1 MANTEHISRLIE
13 ESLSIAQNVVDIS
26 EFIGNVLFRDIQNT
40 SYDKSKSSRGVSYK
54 HNQFI
59 INKFGLVLTVNW
71 EFFDVS
77 NKNYLRPNMINR
89 AKAKIADNELDI
101 TIVSIGHKLDKRTI
115 FEMVQH
121 EIQHFFEHVKSGGNY
136 GLSDNYKT
144 AVKVLYRSLNNPK
157 TVTPIEWRVAIAIYI
172 CHKFEQRAYANGAYQ
187 FLMKSSDYDND
198 FKNVIKE
205 TKLYKCLDT
214 LFKIEN
220 RIRSGKED
228 NDVLEQVLSQYNL
241 TQRKFLE
248 LITNTKK
255 NILRLIGRIM
265 VKAKNDYRESHNI
278 LEDFDM
284 DSISDLFD

>member
-1 MANTEHISRLIE
+1 MVRNISRLIE

-26 EFIGNVLFRDIQNT
+26 EYIGNVLFHDIQNT
-40 SYDKSKSSRGVSYK
+40 HYSKGKSSPGVSYK

-59 INKFGLVLTVNW
+59 INKFGLALTVNW
-71 EFFDVS
+71 EFFDAS

-101 TIVSIGHKLDKRTI
+101 TIVSTGHKLDKRTI

-144 AVKVLYRSLNNPK
+144 AVKVLYRSLSNPK

-172 CHKFEQRAYANGAYQ
+172 CHKFEQRGYANGAYQ

-284 DSISDLFD
+284 DSIFEFFD